1 MRDNRTL
8 HVVRGPNALV
18 GNGIRTVRD
27 GVDRFLSGLEAD
39 KGFSTNTI
47 SAYRNDL
54 NQFVTFVESTLSLES
69 WRELAETHLTSYQ
82 LHLRERGY
90 ANSTVARK
98 TAAIRSFC
106 GYLVAEGLLRSDPS
120 SALPSPRV
128 AKSVPRA
135 MTREEVETLLQTARV
150 SDGAEGVRDSA
161 MLQLLYASGLRVTE
175 LVNLNIEDV
184 NIDDGVLR
192 CQGRQGRD
200 RSLDIMPDVA
210 EMLRAYVDAARPV
223 IRQHDQEQALFLN
236 HRGQRLTRQG
246 FWLILKG
253 YAQQAGIG
261 EITPHTLRHSFAT
274 HQLLD
279 GKELADVQRALGH
292 VSISTTQVY
301 EQLAD
306 RMKNGTQALG
316 PRESNDTGPASETA
330 NID

>member
-1 MRDNRTL
+1 MRE
-8 HVVRGPNALV
+8 
-18 GNGIRTVRD
+18 

-54 NQFVTFVESTLSLES
+54 NQFVTFVESRLGLGS

-82 LHLRERGY
+82 LDLRERDY

-106 GYLVAEGLLRSDPS
+106 GYLVAEGILRADPS

-135 MTREEVETLLQTARV
+135 MTRSEVETLLQKARD
-150 SDGAEGVRDSA
+150 SDGAEGVRDAA
-161 MLQLLYASGLRVTE
+161 MLHLLYASGLRVTE
-175 LVNLNIEDV
+175 LVNLNVGDV
-184 NIDDGVLR
+184 NLAEANVR

-200 RSLDIMPDVA
+200 RVIELAPEIA
-210 EMLRAYVDAARPV
+210 ETLRGYVDIARPA

-279 GKELADVQRALGH
+279 GKDLAEVQRSLGH

-306 RMKNGTQALG
+306 TMKNGSEPVDSSSADEPQVV
-316 PRESNDTGPASETA
+316 RETA
-330 NID
+330 NTR

>member
-1 MRDNRTL
+1 M
-8 HVVRGPNALV
+8 
-18 GNGIRTVRD
+18 RD

-54 NQFVTFVESTLSLES
+54 NQFVTFVESKLGLSS
-69 WRELAETHLTSYQ
+69 WRELAETHLTSCQ
-82 LHLRERGY
+82 LDLRDRGY

-106 GYLVAEGLLRSDPS
+106 GYLVAEGILRSDPS

-135 MTREEVETLLQTARV
+135 MTRDEVDVLLEKASL
-150 SDGAEGVRDSA
+150 SDGAEGVRDA
-161 MLQLLYASGLRVTE
+161 TMLQLLYASGLRVTE
-175 LVNLNIEDV
+175 LVNLNVEDV
-184 NIDDGVLR
+184 DVENASIR

-200 RSLDIMPDVA
+200 RSIDLMREVA
-210 EMLRAYVDAARPV
+210 ETLRAYVDTARPA

-279 GKELADVQRALGH
+279 GKELSDVQRALGH

-306 RMKNGTQALG
+306 QMKNRT
-316 PRESNDTGPASETA
+316 SASEPVEASDPEPVPATI
-330 NID
+330 NTD

>member
-1 MRDNRTL
+1 MRDC
-8 HVVRGPNALV
+8 
-18 GNGIRTVRD
+18 
-27 GVDRFLSGLEAD
+27 VDRFLSGLEAD
-39 KGFSTNTI
+39 KGFSINTI

-54 NQFVTFVESTLSLES
+54 NQFVTFVESKLGLES

-82 LHLRERGY
+82 LDLRDRGY

-106 GYLVAEGLLRSDPS
+106 GYLVTEGILRSDPS

-135 MTREEVETLLQTARV
+135 MTRDEVETLLQKASL

-175 LVNLNIEDV
+175 LVNLNVDDVDVED
-184 NIDDGVLR
+184 GTLR
-192 CQGRQGRD
+192 CLGRQGRD
-200 RSLDIMPDVA
+200 RNIELMPDVSQ
-210 EMLRAYVDAARPV
+210 MLRAYVDAARPA
-223 IRQHDQEQALFLN
+223 IRQQEQEQALFLN

-261 EITPHTLRHSFAT
+261 EITPHTLRHSYAT

-279 GKELADVQRALGH
+279 GKDLSDVQRALGH

-306 RMKNGTQALG
+306 QMKNGA
-316 PRESNDTGPASETA
+316 PASGSHEPDRTRPAPETA
-330 NID
+330 TTN

>member
-1 MRDNRTL
+1 MESNLGL
-8 HVVRGPNALV
+8 H
-18 GNGIRTVRD
+18 
-27 GVDRFLSGLEAD
+27 
-39 KGFSTNTI
+39 
-47 SAYRNDL
+47 
-54 NQFVTFVESTLSLES
+54 S
-69 WRELAETHLTSYQ
+69 WGELAETHLTSYQ
-82 LHLRERGY
+82 LDLRERGY

-106 GYLVAEGLLRSDPS
+106 GYLVSEGILRSDPS

-128 AKSVPRA
+128 AKTVPRA
-135 MTREEVETLLQTARV
+135 MTRDEVACLLSKTSL

-175 LVNLNIEDV
+175 LVSLNVEDV
-184 NIDDGVLR
+184 DIENASIS

-200 RSLDIMPDVA
+200 RSIELERDVA
-210 EMLRAYVDAARPV
+210 ETLRAYVDTARPA
-223 IRQHDQEQALFLN
+223 IRQNDEEQALFLN

-279 GKELADVQRALGH
+279 GKDLSDVQRALGH

-306 RMKNGTQALG
+306 EMKNGKPALE
-316 PRESNDTGPASETA
+316 PTESTESQPSHAVA
-330 NID
+330 NTD